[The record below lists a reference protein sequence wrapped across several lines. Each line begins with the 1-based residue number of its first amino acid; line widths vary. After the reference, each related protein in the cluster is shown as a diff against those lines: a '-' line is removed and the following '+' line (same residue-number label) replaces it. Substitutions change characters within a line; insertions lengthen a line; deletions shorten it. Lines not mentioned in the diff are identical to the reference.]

1 MDIKPTIVGRQA
13 QHKKEHSNIE
23 KTLITNV
30 SKIIGSDQKGIISVI
45 DATHSGYVNGNLRE
59 YETPSFAANYD
70 KFYRPTPKPLL
81 KHHDTFSDP
90 MGRIYSSA
98 FVPGSFKMPDGQN
111 ASGLIKI
118 AAFVPQGDDANKI
131 QDGRHMNVSTGFRFG
146 AAKCSVCGFD
156 FIAYRKTGKGYGDAK
171 HSKENNTEEVC
182 NHQMGRLYDGK
193 MANYKCYVEDFL
205 ESSVVNEPAD
215 LIAQIMS
222 YHQLGNDSLVNHSF
236 LHDLDFQGQ
245 DDLSYV
251 TEPINYGTGS
261 VTVNKDL
268 MQKQQEELM
277 EQTMKELKASI
288 GVLSD
293 NVQKNTEAIAA
304 FKSAAEK
311 PEGTAT
317 PAPSKT
323 DSVNMD
329 EAKIQSMIDAS
340 VSKVTESVT
349 ASVSK
354 EIKTALDSLKPAPA
368 PEAKPEEKP
377 ADSAKPED
385 LETLKKE
392 LVAKDSKIADLE
404 KELATLKPAPSPTA
418 SDNKENKGPESAP
431 KPVGLRP
438 RGRQYTL

>member
-13 QHKKEHSNIE
+13 QHKKEHSKIE
-23 KTLITNV
+23 KTLIENV
-30 SKIIGSDQKGIISVI
+30 SKIIGSDKKGIISVI

-81 KHHDTFSDP
+81 KHHDTYSDP

-111 ASGLIKI
+111 ATGLIKI
-118 AAFVPQGDDANKI
+118 AAFVPEGDDANKI

-156 FIAYRKTGKGYGDAK
+156 FVAYRKTGKGYGDAK
-171 HSKENNTEEVC
+171 HSKENNAEEIC
-182 NHQMGRLYDGK
+182 NHQMGRLYEGK

-236 LHDLDFQGQ
+236 LHDLDFYGK

-251 TEPINYGTGS
+251 TEPVNYGTGS
-261 VTVNKDL
+261 VTVDKDL

-293 NVQKNTEAIAA
+293 NVQKNTEAMAA
-304 FKSAAEK
+304 FKAAAEK
-311 PEGTAT
+311 PQGTAT
-317 PAPSKT
+317 STPSKT

-340 VSKVTESVT
+340 AAKVTESV
-349 ASVSK
+349 AK

-392 LVAKDSKIADLE
+392 LAGKDSKIADLE
-404 KELATLKPAPSPTA
+404 KEIAALKPAPAPDPSA
-418 SDNKENKGPESAP
+418 SDNKGNKGQESGA
-431 KPVGLRP
+431 KPVVRP
-438 RGRQYTL
+438 RHKPYSL